1 MCSVCD
7 WIFTIVPWMGVKVNM
22 IRETIIGSVCI
33 SMFVITMVIN
43 PFEQSKGELLIFS
56 VITSMLV
63 TSLII
68 TAFVLEDM
76 YEEKKND

>member
-1 MCSVCD
+1 
-7 WIFTIVPWMGVKVNM
+7 M

-33 SMFVITMVIN
+33 SVFLITMVIN
-43 PFEQSKGELLIFS
+43 PFEQPEGEVLIFS

-76 YEEKKND
+76 YEEAKKND

>member
-1 MCSVCD
+1 
-7 WIFTIVPWMGVKVNM
+7 M

-33 SMFVITMVIN
+33 SVFVITMAIN